1 VREYVWLYE
10 TEIAPTSGSR
20 TTADR
25 PLAVVDAVNTA
36 SSATWWVSVDH
47 LNRPVKMTNSAKAAV
62 WTAVWQPWGAA
73 QSITGS
79 ATLNARFP
87 GQWFQVE
94 AGLHYNWHR
103 HYDPSLGRYT
113 QPDPLEFVD
122 GPSVYGYVGGSPVR
136 FVDFPGLDVLTFS
149 GSGVFAGTLGG
160 MAGGGVAF
168 DTSTWTFHPYSQTGP
183 RVGMNVGA
191 SVEIGWFTGDLESF
205 SGWSNEIDGTFGPV
219 SGSRFWTT
227 DKCGRKQRGITVG
240 WGYAGTPAGL
250 SMGKTFTWFHNPP
263 DPSTSRSCGCD

>member
-1 VREYVWLYE
+1 V
-10 TEIAPTSGSR
+10 
-20 TTADR
+20 DR
-25 PLAVVDAVNTA
+25 PLAVVNAVNTA
-36 SSATWWVSVDH
+36 SPATWWVSVDH

-122 GPSVYGYVGGSPVR
+122 GPSVYGYVRGNPLEFVDPEGLAILGPQSKRPSRSSVEQCGLKDKCLEAVKNLKGKGKIIALGICMAILGEDGPTPPPPPTREPPKIDRPIPKPKSPPDGSP
-136 FVDFPGLDVLTFS
+136 PPPS
-149 GSGVFAGTLGG
+149 G
-160 MAGGGVAF
+160 
-168 DTSTWTFHPYSQTGP
+168 
-183 RVGMNVGA
+183 
-191 SVEIGWFTGDLESF
+191 
-205 SGWSNEIDGTFGPV
+205 
-219 SGSRFWTT
+219 
-227 DKCGRKQRGITVG
+227 
-240 WGYAGTPAGL
+240 
-250 SMGKTFTWFHNPP
+250 
-263 DPSTSRSCGCD
+263 